1 MCGSA
6 CGSDCGSNGGFGTC
20 RFLFAESSH
29 PNACLMVLNEDEYY
43 MGLALRQAARALE
56 EEEIPVG
63 AVVVCQGKVVAKAF
77 NQTEI
82 LTDVTAHAEMLAIT
96 SAAQTIGAKYLKDC
110 TLYVTLEPCLMCA
123 GAIYWAQLGRLVF
136 GASEEKRGFLSMGK
150 QVLHPKTE
158 VVSGILAEESE
169 ALLKEFF
176 SMRR

>member
-1 MCGSA
+1 MI
-6 CGSDCGSNGGFGTC
+6 
-20 RFLFAESSH
+20 
-29 PNACLMVLNEDEYY
+29 LNEDEYY

-63 AVVVCQGKVVAKAF
+63 AVVVCQGKVVAKAY

-123 GAIYWAQLGRLVF
+123 GAIYWSQLGRLVY
-136 GASEEKRGFLSMGK
+136 GATEEKRGFSSIGK
-150 QVLHPKTE
+150 LVLHPKTE
-158 VVSGILAEESE
+158 VISGILAEESE

>member
-1 MCGSA
+1 
-6 CGSDCGSNGGFGTC
+6 
-20 RFLFAESSH
+20 
-29 PNACLMVLNEDEYY
+29 MVLNEDEYY

-150 QVLHPKTE
+150 QVLHSKTE

>member
-1 MCGSA
+1 
-6 CGSDCGSNGGFGTC
+6 
-20 RFLFAESSH
+20 
-29 PNACLMVLNEDEYY
+29 MVLNEDEYY

-63 AVVVCQGKVVAKAF
+63 AVVVCQGKVVAKAY

-123 GAIYWAQLGRLVF
+123 GAIYWSQLGRLVF
-136 GASEEKRGFLSMGK
+136 GATEEKRGFLSLGK
-150 QVLHPKTE
+150 QVLHPKTA

-169 ALLKEFF
+169 VLLKEFF

>member
-1 MCGSA
+1 M
-6 CGSDCGSNGGFGTC
+6 
-20 RFLFAESSH
+20 L
-29 PNACLMVLNEDEYY
+29 PNEDSYY

-63 AVVVCQGKVVAKAF
+63 AVVVCQGKVVAKAY

-123 GAIYWAQLGRLVF
+123 GAIYWSQLGRLVY
-136 GASEEKRGFLSMGK
+136 GATEEKRGFSSLGK

-169 ALLKEFF
+169 TLLKEFF